1 MENTQMQQLWEERI
15 ADYRKSGL
23 TAARWCERTG
33 HSIGQLKYWI
43 TKARKLARR
52 NEWAQVEIVDSNP
65 PAAFKITVRVG
76 AARIEVE
83 PGFDQ
88 SLFSEVLRVMSSTC

>member
-1 MENTQMQQLWEERI
+1 MEDIEVREQWEERI
-15 ADYRKSGL
+15 TAYRASGL

-43 TKARKLARR
+43 TKTGKAARKRD
-52 NEWAQVEIVDSNP
+52 WAPVEIVDSNP
-65 PAAFKITVRVG
+65 AAASKITVHVGSARV
-76 AARIEVE
+76 EVE

-88 SLFSEVLRVMSSTC
+88 SLLSEVLGVVSSTC